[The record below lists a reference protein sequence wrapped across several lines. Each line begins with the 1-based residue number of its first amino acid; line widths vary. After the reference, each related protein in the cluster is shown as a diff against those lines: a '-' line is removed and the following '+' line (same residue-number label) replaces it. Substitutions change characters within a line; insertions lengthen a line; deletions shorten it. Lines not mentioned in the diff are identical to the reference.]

1 MSCSRMGPLELQQT
15 VDTDSGGAG
24 PVSQRQSE
32 LAAVTSPCNCSSA
45 PHSCVSAGLLFG
57 TDPTVKLLLP
67 SSSGAPQL
75 VVRGEA
81 AMAEGEGEGC

>member
-1 MSCSRMGPLELQQT
+1 MELQQT

-32 LAAVTSPCNCSSA
+32 LAAVTSPLQLLVC
-45 PHSCVSAGLLFG
+45 PHSCVLAGLLFG

-67 SSSGAPQL
+67 SSTGAPQL
-75 VVRGEA
+75 VVRGAAA
-81 AMAEGEGEGC
+81 AMGEGEGEGC